1 MAFIYSLYFNLF
13 FAWMWV
19 CSHEFMHTTCTPGAC
34 RGQTGKLTSLNLVLQ
49 TVVSQ
54 RNGLSLSFHRPLSVV
69 YCSIGHWNISCMFG
83 MIWLLFSI
91 LHSEIKHL
99 VTAFVVVYLSG
110 SKFTD
115 YREFVATRQSLVTP
129 QFWKVCTY
137 SIISDVNVKIN
148 SVIFW
153 FLIDY
158 WVWRCYRHFNI
169 EFGYCFRS
177 GS

>member
-1 MAFIYSLYFNLF
+1 MVCEWCANGVRLFPSGPTLVVAPFLISLIALWNPPS
-13 FAWMWV
+13 WEGWENPRR
-19 CSHEFMHTTCTPGAC
+19 SG
-34 RGQTGKLTSLNLVLQ
+34 GGGGD
-49 TVVSQ
+49 Q

-83 MIWLLFSI
+83 MIWLLFII